1 MNNYHKI
8 KQFIPL
14 YGIKFL
20 NYGLGNDISLMIIY
34 HTSFS
39 FPIAVSIVNLIE
51 IIFIK

>member
-8 KQFIPL
+8 KQFIPF

-20 NYGLGNDISLMIIY
+20 NYGFGNDISLMMIY
-34 HTSFS
+34 HASFS
-39 FPIAVSIVNLIE
+39 FPLAVSIVKLIQ